1 MMRQFRTRQ
10 WSILLPLALIS
21 ALISCGKTQT
31 PAVPANPSMELKN
44 PGEQTS
50 AIDPVE
56 IDRPSLGDKGPGPS
70 SLNPTPNQDPDPAEV
85 GEPDSSDT
93 EAAPVSL
100 LLSEPEF
107 ERRAKLGHLVA
118 KRRCILCHKV
128 DGRGAIL
135 QPPLIQVSA
144 RRLERMKGISEHLDL
159 LQADDPDRYQARVD
173 LFNSIEAEP
182 DLLRKMS
189 IWLHGYLKQPTFDNA
204 QAKMPLQVLK
214 PEEIDQLASYV
225 IQLAVE
231 GVKQGVPTPE

>member
-1 MMRQFRTRQ
+1 MRHHRARQ
-10 WSILLPLALIS
+10 WGILLPLALLS
-21 ALISCGKTQT
+21 ALISCGKPQT
-31 PAVPANPSMELKN
+31 PVVPASPSMELKN
-44 PGEQTS
+44 PEEQTS
-50 AIDPVE
+50 TTDPQE
-56 IDRPSLGDKGPGPS
+56 MERPSPGDAGADLS
-70 SLNPTPNQDPDPAEV
+70 SSNPTPSKEPDPAEV
-85 GEPDSSDT
+85 VEPGSSAT
-93 EAAPVSL
+93 EEALVSL
-100 LLSEPEF
+100 LLAEPEF

-128 DGRGAIL
+128 DGRGGIL
-135 QPPLIQVSA
+135 QPPLIQVSV
-144 RRLERMKGISEHLDL
+144 RRLERMKIISEHLDQ

-204 QAKMPLQVLK
+204 LAKMPLQVLK

-231 GVKQGVPTPE
+231 GVKQGVPAPE